1 MNEKAKT
8 YICNCPDSYTIY
20 SRGQCP
26 HRAHRVLILTG
37 CEADPGDLL
46 FFSVPDSALKIFVV
60 YTVGS
65 QWEMKGLNRD

>member
-20 SRGQCP
+20 NHGQCR
-26 HRAHRVLILTG
+26 HRAHRVLIFTG

-46 FFSVPDSALKIFVV
+46 FFSLLDSALKIFVV